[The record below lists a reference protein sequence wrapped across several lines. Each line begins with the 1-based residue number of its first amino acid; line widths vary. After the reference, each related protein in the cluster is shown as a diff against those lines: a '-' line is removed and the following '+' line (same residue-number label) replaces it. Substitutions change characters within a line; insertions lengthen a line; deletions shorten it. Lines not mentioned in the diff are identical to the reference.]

1 MKQGTY
7 AQQMRSS
14 FTGSTVCGSFLTFT
28 VYPADNE
35 PEMLSLE
42 LRPQLRAV
50 HRASGALVHRWAPL
64 SLFHSRT
71 TCFQGQTDAAQ

>member
-14 FTGSTVCGSFLTFT
+14 FTRSTVCGSFLTFT

-35 PEMLSLE
+35 MLSLE
-42 LRPQLRAV
+42 PSEALS
-50 HRASGALVHRWAPL
+50 ASSA
-64 SLFHSRT
+64 
-71 TCFQGQTDAAQ
+71 